1 MSYRVLIAD
10 DFEDMRELLE
20 FVFAGEMGFRTVTVD
35 SGNAAIDTLKRDSSF
50 DLIFTD
56 LNMPNGSGLDLF
68 KAYQDM
74 NLKCPFMVLSG
85 DRPEQ
90 HPTLRGPTVEWIAKP
105 FDISNIIA
113 RVSQLK
119 DQFELPT
126 DSYVPVSISLLKHI
140 GQIEI
145 PLFIRINNEK
155 YVRLT
160 NGATI
165 FNQDEFEKYQGR
177 GLRYLYIESGSAD
190 EFIAA
195 YRKKVLSLDAW
206 NEVTPGDHDLVSLN
220 TELLKNLK
228 NLLGWEDKVVEL
240 AKDSIQKALHLAKNH
255 PTLQSVFQ
263 QFHKIERYGFA
274 DHCTLTLMV
283 SCGLLRAMG
292 YQDEMSLAK
301 MTFASVLHDMSVTDQ
316 IYAHKHKLV
325 KRILAVDKNS
335 RETQVVFEHTVRASE
350 LCAKWDFCPPEV
362 DQIILYHHERP
373 DGRGFP
379 FGRTAA
385 DLSFLSSVFIFA
397 EDLSDFFITSLG
409 KPNLQLFLDSRQSIY
424 TNGHFKGIFRAF
436 ETAVQSSAARSD
448 AA

>member
-20 FVFAGEMGFRTVTVD
+20 FVFAGEMGFRTVVVD
-35 SGNAAIDTLKRDSSF
+35 SGSAAIETLKRDSSF

-68 KAYQDM
+68 KAYQQM

-90 HPTLRGPTVEWIAKP
+90 HPSLRGPNVEWISKP
-105 FDISNIIA
+105 FDISDIIK
-113 RVSQLK
+113 RVSNLK
-119 DQFELPT
+119 SDFELPT
-126 DSYVPVSISLLKHI
+126 DSYVPVSLNLLKHI
-140 GQIEI
+140 EQIEI

-160 NGATI
+160 HGTTY
-165 FNQDEFEKYQGR
+165 FNDEEFEKYQSR
-177 GLRYLYIESGSAD
+177 GLRYLYIESGMAD

-206 NEVTPGDHDLVSLN
+206 KEVTPGDHELVSLN
-220 TELLKNLK
+220 TELLKNLTAQ
-228 NLLGWEDKVVEL
+228 LGWDESVVEL

-255 PTLQSVFQ
+255 PSLNAVFQ

-274 DHCTLTLMV
+274 DHCTLTLLV
-283 SCGLLRAMG
+283 SCGLLKNMG
-292 YQDEMSLAK
+292 YNDEMSMAK
-301 MTFASVLHDMSVTDQ
+301 MTFASVLHDMSITDQ
-316 IYAHKHKLV
+316 IYDQKPKLI
-325 KRILAVDKNS
+325 KKILGVEKNS
-335 RETQVVFEHTVRASE
+335 KETQLVFEHTVRASE
-350 LCAKWDFCPPEV
+350 MCAKWDFCPPEV

-385 DLSFLSSVFIFA
+385 DLSFMCSVFILA
-397 EDLSDFFITSLG
+397 EDISDFFIGSFG
-409 KPNLQLFLDSRQSIY
+409 KPNLQLFLDSRRDIY
-424 TNGHFKGIFRAF
+424 VNGHFKGLFRTF
-436 ETAVQSSAARSD
+436 ESAVHHSIKSD